1 LYFPDSAKSG
11 DAAENNTKLDN
22 KIGSTAEITES
33 IDNLSLSSHSS
44 DTTSIRGEEAQKAS
58 PATTILRP
66 RSGKEY
72 LKVDRKKFS
81 EDISQ
86 TEPRTPTSPTGVFTF
101 EDNMMGSE
109 SPSRNC
115 YIGGRGNHS
124 PKSPDSV
131 ASSEGRAI
139 PPRIGDP
146 NYVGAR
152 DRDRVYMNMDMTPP
166 GPPPS
171 NSCYSVSPQP
181 LEQTNPY
188 LNYAE
193 LDLSPGNKH
202 RPYVTP
208 IKVRQ
213 KDPEL
218 IHSRPQPEPIH
229 SRPQSAQINYADLDL
244 VQPSKDNKKK
254 VRKPVQRASSIEYAQ
269 INMVFTE
276 ALSKTGKEHALY
288 REDPSVSSLRR
299 NESKKTS
306 SPLLSG
312 ITTSRKAQ
320 TGFFRDRKG
329 SNSMNS

>member
-1 LYFPDSAKSG
+1 MVENHTKS
-11 DAAENNTKLDN
+11 DN
-22 KIGSTAEITES
+22 KVGSTVAITDS

-58 PATTILRP
+58 PATTLLRP

-72 LKVDRKKFS
+72 QKVDRKKLS

-86 TEPRTPTSPTGVFTF
+86 PEPRTPTTPTGVFTF
-101 EDNMMGSE
+101 EETMMSSE

-124 PKSPDSV
+124 PKSPDSTST
-131 ASSEGRAI
+131 SSEGRPI

-146 NYVGAR
+146 NYVGAK
-152 DRDRVYMNMDMTPP
+152 DRDRVYMNLDMTPP
-166 GPPPS
+166 GTPPS

-193 LDLSPGNKH
+193 LDLSPGHKN
-202 RPYVTP
+202 RPNVMRDTP
-208 IKVRQ
+208 QARP
-213 KDPEL
+213 KDPE
-218 IHSRPQPEPIH
+218 IPIQ

-244 VQPSKDNKKK
+244 MQASKDNKKK

-269 INMVFTE
+269 IDMVYTA
-276 ALSKTGKEHALY
+276 ALSKTGKDHAIY
-288 REDPSVSSLRR
+288 REDPPVSSLRR
-299 NESKKTS
+299 SESSKKTS

-312 ITTSRKAQ
+312 ITNSRKGQ

-329 SNSMNS
+329 SASTNT

>member
-1 LYFPDSAKSG
+1 MV
-11 DAAENNTKLDN
+11 ENNTKSDN
-22 KIGSTAEITES
+22 KIGSTAEITDS

-44 DTTSIRGEEAQKAS
+44 DTTSLRGEEAQKAS
-58 PATTILRP
+58 PAATILRP

-72 LKVDRKKFS
+72 LKVDRKKLS
-81 EDISQ
+81 EDISPP
-86 TEPRTPTSPTGVFTF
+86 EPRTPTSPTGVFTF
-101 EDNMMGSE
+101 EETMMSSE

-124 PKSPDSV
+124 PKSPDST
-131 ASSEGRAI
+131 SSEGRPI

-166 GPPPS
+166 GTPPS
-171 NSCYSVSPQP
+171 NSSYSVSPQP

-193 LDLSPGNKH
+193 LDLSPGHKN
-202 RPYVTP
+202 RPHVTRVTP
-208 IKVRQ
+208 QARP
-213 KDPEL
+213 KDHD
-218 IHSRPQPEPIH
+218 IPIQ

-244 VQPSKDNKKK
+244 VQASKDNKKK

-269 INMVFTE
+269 IDMVYTA
-276 ALSKTGKEHALY
+276 ALSKTGKEHAIY
-288 REDPSVSSLRR
+288 REDPPVSSLRR
-299 NESKKTS
+299 SESKKTS

-312 ITTSRKAQ
+312 NSRKGQA
-320 TGFFRDRKG
+320 GFFRDRKG
-329 SNSMNS
+329 SASTNT